1 MIRFKQIED
10 SIGSRTITP
19 GHSVGANQQQSA
31 SLVRVGDPLKEFK
44 GIFRGSMGADEM
56 SR

>member
-31 SLVRVGDPLKEFK
+31 LVRVGDPLKEFE